1 MISRRNSILM
11 TCHYPD
17 LGRASNW
24 SCHEVN
30 MLQPIR
36 STSKNWVVTRHQY
49 GIFCSRF
56 PRRQFAGKPAV
67 LSRKVCQHL
76 QTFVWNCVPYTGLKF
91 EKKKIFFFSL
101 FFFAG
106 LHSRI
111 FIGRWSSRWIEK
123 QRKRS
128 IFQPRRY
135 LWLAFEVGNF
145 YIFCRSDHFCEIN
158 ALVFFDHFFQRFLCW
173 FEVSW
178 RSTRQD
184 RWTFYPIGR

>member
-1 MISRRNSILM
+1 MESSAVVSQ
-11 TCHYPD
+11 T
-17 LGRASNW
+17 
-24 SCHEVN
+24 
-30 MLQPIR
+30 PIR
-36 STSKNWVVTRHQY
+36 GKTSCVVAKSVLTLTN
-49 GIFCSRF
+49 ICIKLCSIHR
-56 PRRQFAGKPAV
+56 V
-67 LSRKVCQHL
+67 KV
-76 QTFVWNCVPYTGLKF
+76 W
-91 EKKKIFFFSL
+91 KKEDFL
-101 FFFAG
+101 FFPYFFPG

-158 ALVFFDHFFQRFLCW
+158 ALVFFDHLFQRFLCW

>member
-1 MISRRNSILM
+1 M

-17 LGRASNW
+17 LVRASNW

-30 MLQPIR
+30 LLQPIR
-36 STSKNWVVTRHQY
+36 STSKSWVVIRHQY
-49 GIFCSRF
+49 EIFCSRF
-56 PRRQFAGKPAV
+56 PDVNSRGNQRCCREKCANTYKHLYEIVFYSRAG
-67 LSRKVCQHL
+67 
-76 QTFVWNCVPYTGLKF
+76 FKF

-101 FFFAG
+101 FFVG

-135 LWLAFEVGNF
+135 LWLAFEVGKF
-145 YIFCRSDHFCEIN
+145 YIFHKSDRFCEIN
-158 ALVFFDHFFQRFLCW
+158 ELVFFDHLFQRFLCW

-178 RSTRQD
+178 RWTRQD
-184 RWTFYPIGR
+184 RWTFYPVGR